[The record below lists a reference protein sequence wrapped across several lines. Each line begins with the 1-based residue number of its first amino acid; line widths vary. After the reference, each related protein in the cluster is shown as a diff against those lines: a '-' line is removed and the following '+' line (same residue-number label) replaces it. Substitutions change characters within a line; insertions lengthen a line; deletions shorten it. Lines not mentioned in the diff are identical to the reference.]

1 MCLGGQEN
9 GLFRSESRVGR
20 GERGAVTHKDNK
32 ISLQIAYILRAL
44 PYIRPLMLRK
54 LLILVLAL
62 SLGTAATASEWLLPV
77 QVEVEQAVPAADD
90 ADAPAPQHF
99 FENLQILPASS
110 SGLQW
115 QQVLPDALYS
125 VGYQLSVHTPFS
137 TRQLLP
143 DAVIQ
148 LNRVLFTHIMPALAP

>member
-1 MCLGGQEN
+1 
-9 GLFRSESRVGR
+9 
-20 GERGAVTHKDNK
+20 
-32 ISLQIAYILRAL
+32 
-44 PYIRPLMLRK
+44 MLRK
-54 LLILVLAL
+54 LFILVLAL
-62 SLGTAATASEWLLPV
+62 TLGIAATASEWLLPTEV
-77 QVEVEQAVPAADD
+77 AVEQAVPATDD
-90 ADAPAPQHF
+90 AEAPAPQHF

-125 VGYQLSVHTPFS
+125 VGYRLSVLRPIS
-137 TRQLLP
+137 TRQPLP

>member
-1 MCLGGQEN
+1 
-9 GLFRSESRVGR
+9 
-20 GERGAVTHKDNK
+20 
-32 ISLQIAYILRAL
+32 
-44 PYIRPLMLRK
+44 MLRK

-77 QVEVEQAVPAADD
+77 QVEVEQALPAADD
-90 ADAPAPQHF
+90 ADAPAPQYF

-110 SGLQW
+110 SSLQW

-125 VGYQLSVHTPFS
+125 VGYRLSVLRPFS

>member
-1 MCLGGQEN
+1 M
-9 GLFRSESRVGR
+9 
-20 GERGAVTHKDNK
+20 
-32 ISLQIAYILRAL
+32 
-44 PYIRPLMLRK
+44 MRK

-62 SLGTAATASEWLLPV
+62 SLGTVATASEWLLPV
-77 QVEVEQAVPAADD
+77 HVVAEQAVPATED

-125 VGYQLSVHTPFS
+125 VGYRLSVLTPFS